1 MDFKGS
7 RTEQNLLAAFSG
19 ESMARN
25 KYLFFAEKA
34 RQEQHPEVAELFEQM
49 AQNEGVHGRLLYQR
63 LKGVGSSAANLQD
76 AIQGEYGE
84 WSSMYPSF
92 AQIARE
98 EGFEDVGLLFEQISK
113 IEKDHEFRFLAALAK
128 LNSSGGAKT
137 SAPAPSVPKPA
148 ASAASAPKP
157 AAPAA
162 PQMVT
167 VQGYRCMFCGA
178 TYEKRPDVCHVCQ
191 AIGSFEPTTIQ
202 KRVEN

>member
-34 RQEQHPEVAELFEQM
+34 KQEGHPEVSALFEQM
-49 AQNEGVHGRLLYQR
+49 AKNEGVHGRLLYQR
-63 LKGVGSSAANLQD
+63 LKGVGSSAANLQE

-98 EGFEDVGLLFEQISK
+98 EGFEDIGVLFDQISK
-113 IEKDHEFRFLAALAK
+113 IEKDHEFRFLAALAQ
-128 LNSSGGAKT
+128 LNSSAGGKT
-137 SAPAPSVPKPA
+137 AAP
-148 ASAASAPKP
+148 AASAPKP

-162 PQMVT
+162 PQVVT

-178 TYEKRPDVCHVCQ
+178 TYEDRPDVCPVCQ
-191 AIGSFEPTTIQ
+191 AIGSFESTTMQ
-202 KRVEN
+202 KRLDN

>member
-63 LKGVGSSAANLQD
+63 LKGVGSSAANLHE

-98 EGFEDVGLLFEQISK
+98 EGFEDVGLLFDQISK

-128 LNSSGGAKT
+128 LNSSDKERTA
-137 SAPAPSVPKPA
+137 APAAP
-148 ASAASAPKP
+148 APKP

-178 TYEKRPDVCHVCQ
+178 TYETRPDVCHVCQ

>member
-34 RQEQHPEVAELFEQM
+34 KQEHHPEVAELFEQM

-63 LKGVGSSAANLQD
+63 LKGVGSSAANLQE

-98 EGFEDVGLLFEQISK
+98 EGFEDVGLLFDQISK

-128 LNSSGGAKT
+128 LNSSGGEKT
-137 SAPAPSVPKPA
+137 AAPADS
-148 ASAASAPKP
+148 SPKP

-178 TYEKRPDVCHVCQ
+178 TYEPRPDVCHVCQ

-202 KRVEN
+202 KRVDN